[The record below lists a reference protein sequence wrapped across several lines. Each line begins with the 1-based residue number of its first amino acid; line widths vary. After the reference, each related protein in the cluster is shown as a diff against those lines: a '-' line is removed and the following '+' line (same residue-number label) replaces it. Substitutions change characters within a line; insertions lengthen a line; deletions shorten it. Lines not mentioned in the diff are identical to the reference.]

1 MTMPGCFSAFGVC
14 AVRASELAADGSLI
28 QPNADGSA
36 FDLSPVVFNSTAE
49 VSAGQTFEQRDG
61 CGNICTTVRTPDTT
75 TGYSGSL
82 EICNQDFELI
92 IVLGNG
98 TIDPILDDV
107 SGETI
112 GFKYLGGTPD
122 PVEFNLWQ
130 EVYEGN
136 TRQTGANAHL
146 RHVLP
151 STEWN
156 LSDFQLEE
164 GVNTT
169 TINFTSSST
178 AGISTGSFNDFADEL
193 DGVLYARWLEAFIP
207 DLDTEPYAS
216 TVGCGY
222 VNTPSPDSS

>member
-1 MTMPGCFSAFGVC
+1 MTMAGCFSAFGVC
-14 AVRASELAADGSLI
+14 AVRASELGSDGSLI

-36 FDLSPVVFNSTAE
+36 FDLSPVVFSSTAE

-61 CGNICTTVRTPDTT
+61 CGNVCTTVRTPDTT

-82 EICNQDFELI
+82 ELCNQDFELI

-98 TIDPILDDV
+98 TIDPILEGGD
-107 SGETI
+107 TI

-130 EVYEGN
+130 QVYSGN
-136 TRQTGANAHL
+136 TRASGVNAHL

-151 STEWN
+151 YTQWA

-169 TINFTSSST
+169 TLNFTSAST
-178 AGISTGSFNDFADEL
+178 DAISTGSFNDFADEL

-207 DLDTEPYAS
+207 DIDDEPYAS
-216 TVGCGY
+216 TIGCGY
-222 VNTPSPDSS
+222 INTPSPDSS